1 MKKKLG
7 MLLAVLL
14 TFGMTVGV
22 FADAGKTQQVDY
34 KTDYYMIVESPD
46 GGVDM
51 YSEADAS
58 SPKLNDELIPNG
70 TAIHV
75 EGETT
80 DEAGKVWV
88 YAQLHGM
95 FGFLEENYL
104 KPATLAE
111 AVASE
116 LALYGS
122 KDANYSITVNAK
134 EDGSVCLYKGP
145 GKKYGTVSGGCNI
158 ANGEKL
164 YIDTEV
170 DTGKDGIWGHTEAG
184 DVSGW
189 VNIAEATNT
198 EESTVELVPETE
210 KEAEDGSQSV
220 QAGENTSEVGK
231 AGTEGKDSSDV
242 EAEPTGTPTPKPEK
256 TSTPAPK
263 PTESPKPQPTT
274 SPKPTETP
282 NPTPTEAVKPGEKPT
297 PEPAPVEVKA
307 NKITLNKENV
317 TFTALNQTFSL
328 SATVTPENAE
338 EKAVGWNSNN
348 MSVVTVDK
356 DGKITAVGKGS
367 AEVFCFLK
375 SNGEVFAK
383 CSVTVQIPDT
393 QPEPTKP
400 EQKPTEPE
408 VVKVSGITLNP
419 DISLKIEEGNSS
431 KVTATVVPSNATNS
445 SVKWVSS
452 SPDVAT
458 VDDNG
463 NVTALKAGSTTVT
476 CTAVDGSGVS
486 VSCHVT
492 VTAKSTTTDPSEQDK
507 TDPTYTFTVRG
518 GALDFKSVF
527 NGGDSANILIT
538 TDAPIDKLMI
548 TMSNN
553 SIQYNDLFYDSEYNY
568 YAFSLYARKKSD
580 LCRVSINRDGKQV
593 WFKDVKVL
601 SDDQNWAIYES
612 WLNGVLENIKGSTS
626 DFDKLNPIQ
635 KVTLLGQYILD
646 NYDYNADPNKS
657 FHNDGCG
664 NCNASSFVL
673 KDYAQRLGLRSKV
686 VTPKAYVVNNPSHVV
701 AKVWYDGDAY
711 LIEAGYQGKA
721 GNRGKVTCVK
731 ESK

>member
-14 TFGMTVGV
+14 TFCMTVGV

-210 KEAEDGSQSV
+210 KEAEDSSQSV
-220 QAGENTSEVGK
+220 QDGENTSEVGK

-263 PTESPKPQPTT
+263 PTGTSTPAPEPTKKAT
-274 SPKPTETP
+274 AASEPTETSTP
-282 NPTPTEAVKPGEKPT
+282 APEPTEASTPAPEPTETSTPT
-297 PEPAPVEVKA
+297 PEPTETSTPTPEPSETMAPTE
-307 NKITLNKENV
+307 E
-317 TFTALNQTFSL
+317 
-328 SATVTPENAE
+328 ATVTVAPSE
-338 EKAVGWNSNN
+338 
-348 MSVVTVDK
+348 
-356 DGKITAVGKGS
+356 S
-367 AEVFCFLK
+367 AEQ
-375 SNGEVFAK
+375 E
-383 CSVTVQIPDT
+383 
-393 QPEPTKP
+393 
-400 EQKPTEPE
+400 
-408 VVKVSGITLNP
+408 
-419 DISLKIEEGNSS
+419 
-431 KVTATVVPSNATNS
+431 
-445 SVKWVSS
+445 
-452 SPDVAT
+452 
-458 VDDNG
+458 
-463 NVTALKAGSTTVT
+463 
-476 CTAVDGSGVS
+476 
-486 VSCHVT
+486 
-492 VTAKSTTTDPSEQDK
+492 
-507 TDPTYTFTVRG
+507 
-518 GALDFKSVF
+518 
-527 NGGDSANILIT
+527 
-538 TDAPIDKLMI
+538 
-548 TMSNN
+548 
-553 SIQYNDLFYDSEYNY
+553 
-568 YAFSLYARKKSD
+568 
-580 LCRVSINRDGKQV
+580 
-593 WFKDVKVL
+593 
-601 SDDQNWAIYES
+601 
-612 WLNGVLENIKGSTS
+612 
-626 DFDKLNPIQ
+626 
-635 KVTLLGQYILD
+635 
-646 NYDYNADPNKS
+646 
-657 FHNDGCG
+657 
-664 NCNASSFVL
+664 ASSENVESTDKGMNSVIWILVVVIIIGIAVVIWLL
-673 KDYAQRLGLRSKV
+673 KK
-686 VTPKAYVVNNPSHVV
+686 K
-701 AKVWYDGDAY
+701 
-711 LIEAGYQGKA
+711 GK
-721 GNRGKVTCVK
+721 NS
-731 ESK
+731 ES

>member
-14 TFGMTVGV
+14 TFCMTVGV

-116 LALYGS
+116 LVLYGS

-210 KEAEDGSQSV
+210 KEAEDSSKSV
-220 QAGENTSEVGK
+220 QDGENTSEVGK

-263 PTESPKPQPTT
+263 PTETNTPAPEPTKKAT
-274 SPKPTETP
+274 AASEPTETSTP
-282 NPTPTEAVKPGEKPT
+282 APEPTEASTPT
-297 PEPAPVEVKA
+297 PEPTETSTPTPEPTETSTPTPEPSVTIAPTE
-307 NKITLNKENV
+307 E
-317 TFTALNQTFSL
+317 
-328 SATVTPENAE
+328 ATVTVAPSE
-338 EKAVGWNSNN
+338 
-348 MSVVTVDK
+348 
-356 DGKITAVGKGS
+356 S
-367 AEVFCFLK
+367 AEQ
-375 SNGEVFAK
+375 E
-383 CSVTVQIPDT
+383 
-393 QPEPTKP
+393 
-400 EQKPTEPE
+400 
-408 VVKVSGITLNP
+408 
-419 DISLKIEEGNSS
+419 
-431 KVTATVVPSNATNS
+431 
-445 SVKWVSS
+445 
-452 SPDVAT
+452 
-458 VDDNG
+458 
-463 NVTALKAGSTTVT
+463 
-476 CTAVDGSGVS
+476 
-486 VSCHVT
+486 
-492 VTAKSTTTDPSEQDK
+492 
-507 TDPTYTFTVRG
+507 
-518 GALDFKSVF
+518 
-527 NGGDSANILIT
+527 
-538 TDAPIDKLMI
+538 
-548 TMSNN
+548 
-553 SIQYNDLFYDSEYNY
+553 
-568 YAFSLYARKKSD
+568 
-580 LCRVSINRDGKQV
+580 
-593 WFKDVKVL
+593 
-601 SDDQNWAIYES
+601 
-612 WLNGVLENIKGSTS
+612 
-626 DFDKLNPIQ
+626 
-635 KVTLLGQYILD
+635 
-646 NYDYNADPNKS
+646 
-657 FHNDGCG
+657 
-664 NCNASSFVL
+664 ASSENVESTDKGMNSVIWILVVVIIIGIAVVIWLL
-673 KDYAQRLGLRSKV
+673 KK
-686 VTPKAYVVNNPSHVV
+686 K
-701 AKVWYDGDAY
+701 
-711 LIEAGYQGKA
+711 GK
-721 GNRGKVTCVK
+721 NS
-731 ESK
+731 ES

>member
-14 TFGMTVGV
+14 TFCVTVGV

-210 KEAEDGSQSV
+210 KEAEDSSKSV
-220 QAGENTSEVGK
+220 QDGENTSEVGK

-263 PTESPKPQPTT
+263 PTETSTPAPEPTKKAT
-274 SPKPTETP
+274 AASEPTETSTP
-282 NPTPTEAVKPGEKPT
+282 APEPTEASTPT
-297 PEPAPVEVKA
+297 PEPTETSTPTPEPTETSTPTPEPSVTIAPTE
-307 NKITLNKENV
+307 E
-317 TFTALNQTFSL
+317 
-328 SATVTPENAE
+328 ATVTVAPSE
-338 EKAVGWNSNN
+338 
-348 MSVVTVDK
+348 
-356 DGKITAVGKGS
+356 S
-367 AEVFCFLK
+367 AEQ
-375 SNGEVFAK
+375 EA
-383 CSVTVQIPDT
+383 
-393 QPEPTKP
+393 
-400 EQKPTEPE
+400 
-408 VVKVSGITLNP
+408 
-419 DISLKIEEGNSS
+419 SS
-431 KVTATVVPSNATNS
+431 KNVESTDKGMNSVIWILVVVIIIGIAVVIWLLKKKGKNS
-445 SVKWVSS
+445 
-452 SPDVAT
+452 
-458 VDDNG
+458 
-463 NVTALKAGSTTVT
+463 
-476 CTAVDGSGVS
+476 
-486 VSCHVT
+486 
-492 VTAKSTTTDPSEQDK
+492 
-507 TDPTYTFTVRG
+507 
-518 GALDFKSVF
+518 
-527 NGGDSANILIT
+527 
-538 TDAPIDKLMI
+538 
-548 TMSNN
+548 
-553 SIQYNDLFYDSEYNY
+553 
-568 YAFSLYARKKSD
+568 
-580 LCRVSINRDGKQV
+580 
-593 WFKDVKVL
+593 
-601 SDDQNWAIYES
+601 ES
-612 WLNGVLENIKGSTS
+612 
-626 DFDKLNPIQ
+626 
-635 KVTLLGQYILD
+635 
-646 NYDYNADPNKS
+646 
-657 FHNDGCG
+657 
-664 NCNASSFVL
+664 
-673 KDYAQRLGLRSKV
+673 
-686 VTPKAYVVNNPSHVV
+686 
-701 AKVWYDGDAY
+701 
-711 LIEAGYQGKA
+711 
-721 GNRGKVTCVK
+721 
-731 ESK
+731 

>member
-14 TFGMTVGV
+14 TFCMTVGV

-116 LALYGS
+116 LVLYGS

-231 AGTEGKDSSDV
+231 AGTEGKDIGDA

-263 PTESPKPQPTT
+263 PTET
-274 SPKPTETP
+274 STP
-282 NPTPTEAVKPGEKPT
+282 APEPTEASTPAPEPTEASTPT
-297 PEPAPVEVKA
+297 PEPTETSTPTPEPTETSTPTPEPSVTIAPTE
-307 NKITLNKENV
+307 E
-317 TFTALNQTFSL
+317 
-328 SATVTPENAE
+328 ATVTVAPSE
-338 EKAVGWNSNN
+338 
-348 MSVVTVDK
+348 
-356 DGKITAVGKGS
+356 S
-367 AEVFCFLK
+367 AEQ
-375 SNGEVFAK
+375 EA
-383 CSVTVQIPDT
+383 
-393 QPEPTKP
+393 
-400 EQKPTEPE
+400 
-408 VVKVSGITLNP
+408 
-419 DISLKIEEGNSS
+419 SS
-431 KVTATVVPSNATNS
+431 KNVESTDKGMNSVIWILVVVIIIGIAVVIWLLKKKGKNS
-445 SVKWVSS
+445 
-452 SPDVAT
+452 
-458 VDDNG
+458 
-463 NVTALKAGSTTVT
+463 
-476 CTAVDGSGVS
+476 
-486 VSCHVT
+486 
-492 VTAKSTTTDPSEQDK
+492 
-507 TDPTYTFTVRG
+507 
-518 GALDFKSVF
+518 
-527 NGGDSANILIT
+527 
-538 TDAPIDKLMI
+538 
-548 TMSNN
+548 
-553 SIQYNDLFYDSEYNY
+553 
-568 YAFSLYARKKSD
+568 
-580 LCRVSINRDGKQV
+580 
-593 WFKDVKVL
+593 
-601 SDDQNWAIYES
+601 ES
-612 WLNGVLENIKGSTS
+612 
-626 DFDKLNPIQ
+626 
-635 KVTLLGQYILD
+635 
-646 NYDYNADPNKS
+646 
-657 FHNDGCG
+657 
-664 NCNASSFVL
+664 
-673 KDYAQRLGLRSKV
+673 
-686 VTPKAYVVNNPSHVV
+686 
-701 AKVWYDGDAY
+701 
-711 LIEAGYQGKA
+711 
-721 GNRGKVTCVK
+721 
-731 ESK
+731 

>member
-14 TFGMTVGV
+14 TFCMTVGV

-80 DEAGKVWV
+80 DEAGMVWV

-111 AVASE
+111 TVASE

-210 KEAEDGSQSV
+210 KEAEDSSKSV
-220 QAGENTSEVGK
+220 QDGENTSEVGK
-231 AGTEGKDSSDV
+231 AGTEGKDIGDA

-263 PTESPKPQPTT
+263 PTETSTPAPEPTKKAT
-274 SPKPTETP
+274 AASEPTETSTP
-282 NPTPTEAVKPGEKPT
+282 APEPTEASTPAPEPTEASTPT
-297 PEPAPVEVKA
+297 PEPTETSTPTPEPTETSTPTPEPSVTIAPTE
-307 NKITLNKENV
+307 E
-317 TFTALNQTFSL
+317 
-328 SATVTPENAE
+328 ATVTVAPSE
-338 EKAVGWNSNN
+338 
-348 MSVVTVDK
+348 
-356 DGKITAVGKGS
+356 S
-367 AEVFCFLK
+367 AEQ
-375 SNGEVFAK
+375 EA
-383 CSVTVQIPDT
+383 
-393 QPEPTKP
+393 
-400 EQKPTEPE
+400 
-408 VVKVSGITLNP
+408 
-419 DISLKIEEGNSS
+419 SS
-431 KVTATVVPSNATNS
+431 KNVESTDKGMNSVIWILVVVIIIGIAVVIWLLKKKGKNS
-445 SVKWVSS
+445 
-452 SPDVAT
+452 
-458 VDDNG
+458 
-463 NVTALKAGSTTVT
+463 
-476 CTAVDGSGVS
+476 
-486 VSCHVT
+486 
-492 VTAKSTTTDPSEQDK
+492 
-507 TDPTYTFTVRG
+507 
-518 GALDFKSVF
+518 
-527 NGGDSANILIT
+527 
-538 TDAPIDKLMI
+538 
-548 TMSNN
+548 
-553 SIQYNDLFYDSEYNY
+553 
-568 YAFSLYARKKSD
+568 
-580 LCRVSINRDGKQV
+580 
-593 WFKDVKVL
+593 
-601 SDDQNWAIYES
+601 ES
-612 WLNGVLENIKGSTS
+612 
-626 DFDKLNPIQ
+626 
-635 KVTLLGQYILD
+635 
-646 NYDYNADPNKS
+646 
-657 FHNDGCG
+657 
-664 NCNASSFVL
+664 
-673 KDYAQRLGLRSKV
+673 
-686 VTPKAYVVNNPSHVV
+686 
-701 AKVWYDGDAY
+701 
-711 LIEAGYQGKA
+711 
-721 GNRGKVTCVK
+721 
-731 ESK
+731 

>member
-14 TFGMTVGV
+14 TFCMTVGV
-22 FADAGKTQQVDY
+22 FADAGKTQRVDY

-116 LALYGS
+116 LVLYGS

-231 AGTEGKDSSDV
+231 AGTEGKDIGDA
-242 EAEPTGTPTPKPEK
+242 EAEPTGTPTSKPEK

-263 PTESPKPQPTT
+263 PTETSTPAPEPTKKAT
-274 SPKPTETP
+274 AASEPTETSTP
-282 NPTPTEAVKPGEKPT
+282 APEPTEASTPAPEPTEASTPT
-297 PEPAPVEVKA
+297 PEPTETSTPTPEPTETSTPTPEPSVTIAPTE
-307 NKITLNKENV
+307 E
-317 TFTALNQTFSL
+317 
-328 SATVTPENAE
+328 ATVTVAPSE
-338 EKAVGWNSNN
+338 
-348 MSVVTVDK
+348 
-356 DGKITAVGKGS
+356 S
-367 AEVFCFLK
+367 AEQ
-375 SNGEVFAK
+375 EA
-383 CSVTVQIPDT
+383 
-393 QPEPTKP
+393 
-400 EQKPTEPE
+400 
-408 VVKVSGITLNP
+408 
-419 DISLKIEEGNSS
+419 SS
-431 KVTATVVPSNATNS
+431 KNVESTDKGMNSVIWILVVVIIIGIAVVIWLLKKKGKNS
-445 SVKWVSS
+445 
-452 SPDVAT
+452 
-458 VDDNG
+458 
-463 NVTALKAGSTTVT
+463 
-476 CTAVDGSGVS
+476 
-486 VSCHVT
+486 
-492 VTAKSTTTDPSEQDK
+492 
-507 TDPTYTFTVRG
+507 
-518 GALDFKSVF
+518 
-527 NGGDSANILIT
+527 
-538 TDAPIDKLMI
+538 
-548 TMSNN
+548 
-553 SIQYNDLFYDSEYNY
+553 
-568 YAFSLYARKKSD
+568 
-580 LCRVSINRDGKQV
+580 
-593 WFKDVKVL
+593 
-601 SDDQNWAIYES
+601 ES
-612 WLNGVLENIKGSTS
+612 
-626 DFDKLNPIQ
+626 
-635 KVTLLGQYILD
+635 
-646 NYDYNADPNKS
+646 
-657 FHNDGCG
+657 
-664 NCNASSFVL
+664 
-673 KDYAQRLGLRSKV
+673 
-686 VTPKAYVVNNPSHVV
+686 
-701 AKVWYDGDAY
+701 
-711 LIEAGYQGKA
+711 
-721 GNRGKVTCVK
+721 
-731 ESK
+731 

>member
-14 TFGMTVGV
+14 TFCMTVGV

-116 LALYGS
+116 LVLYGS

-210 KEAEDGSQSV
+210 KEAEDSSKSV
-220 QAGENTSEVGK
+220 QDGENTSEVGK
-231 AGTEGKDSSDV
+231 AGTEDKDIGDA

-263 PTESPKPQPTT
+263 PTETNTPAPEPTKKAT
-274 SPKPTETP
+274 AASEPTETSTP
-282 NPTPTEAVKPGEKPT
+282 APEPTEASTPAPEPTEASTPT
-297 PEPAPVEVKA
+297 PEPTETSTPTPEPTETSTPTPEPSVTIAPTE
-307 NKITLNKENV
+307 E
-317 TFTALNQTFSL
+317 
-328 SATVTPENAE
+328 ATVTVAPSE
-338 EKAVGWNSNN
+338 
-348 MSVVTVDK
+348 
-356 DGKITAVGKGS
+356 S
-367 AEVFCFLK
+367 AEQ
-375 SNGEVFAK
+375 E
-383 CSVTVQIPDT
+383 
-393 QPEPTKP
+393 
-400 EQKPTEPE
+400 
-408 VVKVSGITLNP
+408 
-419 DISLKIEEGNSS
+419 
-431 KVTATVVPSNATNS
+431 
-445 SVKWVSS
+445 
-452 SPDVAT
+452 
-458 VDDNG
+458 
-463 NVTALKAGSTTVT
+463 
-476 CTAVDGSGVS
+476 
-486 VSCHVT
+486 
-492 VTAKSTTTDPSEQDK
+492 
-507 TDPTYTFTVRG
+507 
-518 GALDFKSVF
+518 
-527 NGGDSANILIT
+527 
-538 TDAPIDKLMI
+538 
-548 TMSNN
+548 
-553 SIQYNDLFYDSEYNY
+553 
-568 YAFSLYARKKSD
+568 
-580 LCRVSINRDGKQV
+580 
-593 WFKDVKVL
+593 
-601 SDDQNWAIYES
+601 
-612 WLNGVLENIKGSTS
+612 
-626 DFDKLNPIQ
+626 
-635 KVTLLGQYILD
+635 
-646 NYDYNADPNKS
+646 
-657 FHNDGCG
+657 
-664 NCNASSFVL
+664 ASSENVESTDKGMNSVIWILVVVIIIGIAVVIWLL
-673 KDYAQRLGLRSKV
+673 KK
-686 VTPKAYVVNNPSHVV
+686 K
-701 AKVWYDGDAY
+701 
-711 LIEAGYQGKA
+711 GK
-721 GNRGKVTCVK
+721 NS
-731 ESK
+731 ES

>member
-14 TFGMTVGV
+14 TFCMTVGV

-80 DEAGKVWV
+80 DEAGMVWV

-134 EDGSVCLYKGP
+134 DNGSVCLYKGP

-231 AGTEGKDSSDV
+231 AGTEGKDIGDA

-263 PTESPKPQPTT
+263 PTET
-274 SPKPTETP
+274 STP
-282 NPTPTEAVKPGEKPT
+282 APEPTEASTPAPEPTEASTPT
-297 PEPAPVEVKA
+297 PEPTETSTPTPEPTETSTPTPEPSVTIAPTE
-307 NKITLNKENV
+307 E
-317 TFTALNQTFSL
+317 
-328 SATVTPENAE
+328 ATVTVAPSE
-338 EKAVGWNSNN
+338 
-348 MSVVTVDK
+348 
-356 DGKITAVGKGS
+356 S
-367 AEVFCFLK
+367 AEQ
-375 SNGEVFAK
+375 EA
-383 CSVTVQIPDT
+383 
-393 QPEPTKP
+393 
-400 EQKPTEPE
+400 
-408 VVKVSGITLNP
+408 
-419 DISLKIEEGNSS
+419 SS
-431 KVTATVVPSNATNS
+431 KNVESTDKGMNSVIWILVVVIIIGIAVVIWLLKKKGKNS
-445 SVKWVSS
+445 
-452 SPDVAT
+452 
-458 VDDNG
+458 
-463 NVTALKAGSTTVT
+463 
-476 CTAVDGSGVS
+476 
-486 VSCHVT
+486 
-492 VTAKSTTTDPSEQDK
+492 
-507 TDPTYTFTVRG
+507 
-518 GALDFKSVF
+518 
-527 NGGDSANILIT
+527 
-538 TDAPIDKLMI
+538 
-548 TMSNN
+548 
-553 SIQYNDLFYDSEYNY
+553 
-568 YAFSLYARKKSD
+568 
-580 LCRVSINRDGKQV
+580 
-593 WFKDVKVL
+593 
-601 SDDQNWAIYES
+601 ES
-612 WLNGVLENIKGSTS
+612 
-626 DFDKLNPIQ
+626 
-635 KVTLLGQYILD
+635 
-646 NYDYNADPNKS
+646 
-657 FHNDGCG
+657 
-664 NCNASSFVL
+664 
-673 KDYAQRLGLRSKV
+673 
-686 VTPKAYVVNNPSHVV
+686 
-701 AKVWYDGDAY
+701 
-711 LIEAGYQGKA
+711 
-721 GNRGKVTCVK
+721 
-731 ESK
+731 

>member
-14 TFGMTVGV
+14 TFCMTVGV

-80 DEAGKVWV
+80 DEAGMVWV
-88 YAQLHGM
+88 YALLHGM

-210 KEAEDGSQSV
+210 KEAEDSSKSV
-220 QAGENTSEVGK
+220 QDGENTSEVGK

-263 PTESPKPQPTT
+263 PTETSTPAPEPTKKAT
-274 SPKPTETP
+274 AASEPTETSTP
-282 NPTPTEAVKPGEKPT
+282 APEPTEASTPT
-297 PEPAPVEVKA
+297 PEPTETSTPTPEPTETSTPTPEPSVTIAPTE
-307 NKITLNKENV
+307 E
-317 TFTALNQTFSL
+317 
-328 SATVTPENAE
+328 ATVTVAPSE
-338 EKAVGWNSNN
+338 
-348 MSVVTVDK
+348 
-356 DGKITAVGKGS
+356 S
-367 AEVFCFLK
+367 AEQ
-375 SNGEVFAK
+375 EA
-383 CSVTVQIPDT
+383 
-393 QPEPTKP
+393 
-400 EQKPTEPE
+400 
-408 VVKVSGITLNP
+408 
-419 DISLKIEEGNSS
+419 SS
-431 KVTATVVPSNATNS
+431 KNVESTDKGMNSVIWILVVVIIIGIAVVIWLLKKKGKNS
-445 SVKWVSS
+445 
-452 SPDVAT
+452 
-458 VDDNG
+458 
-463 NVTALKAGSTTVT
+463 
-476 CTAVDGSGVS
+476 
-486 VSCHVT
+486 
-492 VTAKSTTTDPSEQDK
+492 
-507 TDPTYTFTVRG
+507 
-518 GALDFKSVF
+518 
-527 NGGDSANILIT
+527 
-538 TDAPIDKLMI
+538 
-548 TMSNN
+548 
-553 SIQYNDLFYDSEYNY
+553 
-568 YAFSLYARKKSD
+568 
-580 LCRVSINRDGKQV
+580 
-593 WFKDVKVL
+593 
-601 SDDQNWAIYES
+601 ES
-612 WLNGVLENIKGSTS
+612 
-626 DFDKLNPIQ
+626 
-635 KVTLLGQYILD
+635 
-646 NYDYNADPNKS
+646 
-657 FHNDGCG
+657 
-664 NCNASSFVL
+664 
-673 KDYAQRLGLRSKV
+673 
-686 VTPKAYVVNNPSHVV
+686 
-701 AKVWYDGDAY
+701 
-711 LIEAGYQGKA
+711 
-721 GNRGKVTCVK
+721 
-731 ESK
+731 

>member
-14 TFGMTVGV
+14 TFCMTVGV

-210 KEAEDGSQSV
+210 KEAEDSSKSV
-220 QAGENTSEVGK
+220 QDGENTSEVGK

-256 TSTPAPK
+256 TSTP
-263 PTESPKPQPTT
+263 T
-274 SPKPTETP
+274 PKPTETSTP
-282 NPTPTEAVKPGEKPT
+282 APEPTETSTPT
-297 PEPAPVEVKA
+297 PEPSETSMP
-307 NKITLNKENV
+307 T
-317 TFTALNQTFSL
+317 
-328 SATVTPENAE
+328 
-338 EKAVGWNSNN
+338 
-348 MSVVTVDK
+348 
-356 DGKITAVGKGS
+356 
-367 AEVFCFLK
+367 
-375 SNGEVFAK
+375 
-383 CSVTVQIPDT
+383 
-393 QPEPTKP
+393 PEPTETSTPTP
-400 EQKPTEPE
+400 EPTETSTPTPE
-408 VVKVSGITLNP
+408 PTETSTP
-419 DISLKIEEGNSS
+419 TPEPSETMAPTEEAA
-431 KVTATVVPSNATNS
+431 VTAA
-445 SVKWVSS
+445 
-452 SPDVAT
+452 
-458 VDDNG
+458 
-463 NVTALKAGSTTVT
+463 
-476 CTAVDGSGVS
+476 
-486 VSCHVT
+486 
-492 VTAKSTTTDPSEQDK
+492 PSE
-507 TDPTYTFTVRG
+507 
-518 GALDFKSVF
+518 
-527 NGGDSANILIT
+527 SAE
-538 TDAPIDKLMI
+538 
-548 TMSNN
+548 
-553 SIQYNDLFYDSEYNY
+553 QE
-568 YAFSLYARKKSD
+568 
-580 LCRVSINRDGKQV
+580 
-593 WFKDVKVL
+593 
-601 SDDQNWAIYES
+601 
-612 WLNGVLENIKGSTS
+612 
-626 DFDKLNPIQ
+626 
-635 KVTLLGQYILD
+635 
-646 NYDYNADPNKS
+646 
-657 FHNDGCG
+657 
-664 NCNASSFVL
+664 ASSENVESTDKGMNSVIWILVVVIIIGIAVVIWLL
-673 KDYAQRLGLRSKV
+673 KK
-686 VTPKAYVVNNPSHVV
+686 K
-701 AKVWYDGDAY
+701 
-711 LIEAGYQGKA
+711 GK
-721 GNRGKVTCVK
+721 NS
-731 ESK
+731 ES

>member
-14 TFGMTVGV
+14 TFCMTVGV

-116 LALYGS
+116 LVLYGS

-184 DVSGW
+184 DVFGW

-231 AGTEGKDSSDV
+231 AGTEGKDIGDA

-263 PTESPKPQPTT
+263 PTETSTPAPEPTKKAT
-274 SPKPTETP
+274 AASEPTETSTP
-282 NPTPTEAVKPGEKPT
+282 APEPTEASTPAPEPTEASTPT
-297 PEPAPVEVKA
+297 PEPTETSTPTPEPTETSTPTPEPSVTIAPTE
-307 NKITLNKENV
+307 E
-317 TFTALNQTFSL
+317 
-328 SATVTPENAE
+328 ATVTVAPSE
-338 EKAVGWNSNN
+338 
-348 MSVVTVDK
+348 
-356 DGKITAVGKGS
+356 S
-367 AEVFCFLK
+367 AEQ
-375 SNGEVFAK
+375 E
-383 CSVTVQIPDT
+383 
-393 QPEPTKP
+393 
-400 EQKPTEPE
+400 
-408 VVKVSGITLNP
+408 
-419 DISLKIEEGNSS
+419 
-431 KVTATVVPSNATNS
+431 
-445 SVKWVSS
+445 
-452 SPDVAT
+452 
-458 VDDNG
+458 
-463 NVTALKAGSTTVT
+463 
-476 CTAVDGSGVS
+476 
-486 VSCHVT
+486 
-492 VTAKSTTTDPSEQDK
+492 
-507 TDPTYTFTVRG
+507 
-518 GALDFKSVF
+518 
-527 NGGDSANILIT
+527 
-538 TDAPIDKLMI
+538 
-548 TMSNN
+548 
-553 SIQYNDLFYDSEYNY
+553 
-568 YAFSLYARKKSD
+568 
-580 LCRVSINRDGKQV
+580 
-593 WFKDVKVL
+593 
-601 SDDQNWAIYES
+601 
-612 WLNGVLENIKGSTS
+612 
-626 DFDKLNPIQ
+626 
-635 KVTLLGQYILD
+635 
-646 NYDYNADPNKS
+646 
-657 FHNDGCG
+657 
-664 NCNASSFVL
+664 ASSENVESTDKGMNSVIWILVVVIIIGIAVVIWLL
-673 KDYAQRLGLRSKV
+673 KK
-686 VTPKAYVVNNPSHVV
+686 K
-701 AKVWYDGDAY
+701 
-711 LIEAGYQGKA
+711 GK
-721 GNRGKVTCVK
+721 NS
-731 ESK
+731 ES

>member
-80 DEAGKVWV
+80 DEAGMVWV

-134 EDGSVCLYKGP
+134 DNGSVCLYKGP

-220 QAGENTSEVGK
+220 QDGENTSEVGK
-231 AGTEGKDSSDV
+231 AGTEGKDISDV
-242 EAEPTGTPTPKPEK
+242 ETEPTGTPTPKPEK

-263 PTESPKPQPTT
+263 PTETSTPAPEPTKKAT
-274 SPKPTETP
+274 AASEPTETSTP
-282 NPTPTEAVKPGEKPT
+282 APEPTEASTPT
-297 PEPAPVEVKA
+297 PEPTE
-307 NKITLNKENV
+307 T
-317 TFTALNQTFSL
+317 S
-328 SATVTPENAE
+328 TP
-338 EKAVGWNSNN
+338 
-348 MSVVTVDK
+348 T
-356 DGKITAVGKGS
+356 
-367 AEVFCFLK
+367 
-375 SNGEVFAK
+375 
-383 CSVTVQIPDT
+383 
-393 QPEPTKP
+393 PEPTETSTPTP
-400 EQKPTEPE
+400 EPSETIAPTEE
-408 VVKVSGITLNP
+408 AA
-419 DISLKIEEGNSS
+419 
-431 KVTATVVPSNATNS
+431 VTAAPSESAEQEASSENVESTDKGMS
-445 SVKWVSS
+445 SVIWILV
-452 SPDVAT
+452 VVIIIGIA
-458 VDDNG
+458 V
-463 NVTALKAGSTTVT
+463 VIWLLKKKG
-476 CTAVDGSGVS
+476 
-486 VSCHVT
+486 
-492 VTAKSTTTDPSEQDK
+492 KNSE
-507 TDPTYTFTVRG
+507 
-518 GALDFKSVF
+518 S
-527 NGGDSANILIT
+527 
-538 TDAPIDKLMI
+538 
-548 TMSNN
+548 
-553 SIQYNDLFYDSEYNY
+553 
-568 YAFSLYARKKSD
+568 
-580 LCRVSINRDGKQV
+580 
-593 WFKDVKVL
+593 
-601 SDDQNWAIYES
+601 
-612 WLNGVLENIKGSTS
+612 
-626 DFDKLNPIQ
+626 
-635 KVTLLGQYILD
+635 
-646 NYDYNADPNKS
+646 
-657 FHNDGCG
+657 
-664 NCNASSFVL
+664 
-673 KDYAQRLGLRSKV
+673 
-686 VTPKAYVVNNPSHVV
+686 
-701 AKVWYDGDAY
+701 
-711 LIEAGYQGKA
+711 
-721 GNRGKVTCVK
+721 
-731 ESK
+731 

>member
-80 DEAGKVWV
+80 DEAGMVWV

-134 EDGSVCLYKGP
+134 DNGSVCLYKGP

-220 QAGENTSEVGK
+220 QDGENTSEVGK
-231 AGTEGKDSSDV
+231 AGTEGKDISDV
-242 EAEPTGTPTPKPEK
+242 ETEPTGTPAPKPEK

-263 PTESPKPQPTT
+263 PAETSTAAPEPTEKATAAAE
-274 SPKPTETP
+274 PTETSI
-282 NPTPTEAVKPGEKPT
+282 PT
-297 PEPAPVEVKA
+297 PEPTEAG
-307 NKITLNKENV
+307 
-317 TFTALNQTFSL
+317 
-328 SATVTPENAE
+328 TP
-338 EKAVGWNSNN
+338 
-348 MSVVTVDK
+348 T
-356 DGKITAVGKGS
+356 
-367 AEVFCFLK
+367 
-375 SNGEVFAK
+375 
-383 CSVTVQIPDT
+383 
-393 QPEPTKP
+393 PEPTETSTPTP
-400 EQKPTEPE
+400 EPTETSTRTPE
-408 VVKVSGITLNP
+408 PSETIAPT
-419 DISLKIEEGNSS
+419 EEAA
-431 KVTATVVPSNATNS
+431 VTAAPSESAEQEASSENVESTDKGMS
-445 SVKWVSS
+445 SVIWILV
-452 SPDVAT
+452 VVIIIGIA
-458 VDDNG
+458 V
-463 NVTALKAGSTTVT
+463 VIWLLKKKG
-476 CTAVDGSGVS
+476 
-486 VSCHVT
+486 
-492 VTAKSTTTDPSEQDK
+492 KNSE
-507 TDPTYTFTVRG
+507 
-518 GALDFKSVF
+518 S
-527 NGGDSANILIT
+527 
-538 TDAPIDKLMI
+538 
-548 TMSNN
+548 
-553 SIQYNDLFYDSEYNY
+553 
-568 YAFSLYARKKSD
+568 
-580 LCRVSINRDGKQV
+580 
-593 WFKDVKVL
+593 
-601 SDDQNWAIYES
+601 
-612 WLNGVLENIKGSTS
+612 
-626 DFDKLNPIQ
+626 
-635 KVTLLGQYILD
+635 
-646 NYDYNADPNKS
+646 
-657 FHNDGCG
+657 
-664 NCNASSFVL
+664 
-673 KDYAQRLGLRSKV
+673 
-686 VTPKAYVVNNPSHVV
+686 
-701 AKVWYDGDAY
+701 
-711 LIEAGYQGKA
+711 
-721 GNRGKVTCVK
+721 
-731 ESK
+731 

>member
-14 TFGMTVGV
+14 TFCMTVGV

-80 DEAGKVWV
+80 DEAGMVWV

-231 AGTEGKDSSDV
+231 AGTEGKDIGDA

-263 PTESPKPQPTT
+263 PTETSTPAPEPTKKAT
-274 SPKPTETP
+274 AASEPTETSTP
-282 NPTPTEAVKPGEKPT
+282 APEPTEASTPAPEPTEASTPT
-297 PEPAPVEVKA
+297 PEPTETSTPTPEPTETSTPTPEPSVTIAPTE
-307 NKITLNKENV
+307 E
-317 TFTALNQTFSL
+317 
-328 SATVTPENAE
+328 ATVTVAPSE
-338 EKAVGWNSNN
+338 
-348 MSVVTVDK
+348 
-356 DGKITAVGKGS
+356 S
-367 AEVFCFLK
+367 AEQ
-375 SNGEVFAK
+375 EA
-383 CSVTVQIPDT
+383 
-393 QPEPTKP
+393 
-400 EQKPTEPE
+400 
-408 VVKVSGITLNP
+408 
-419 DISLKIEEGNSS
+419 SS
-431 KVTATVVPSNATNS
+431 KNVESTDKGMNSVIWILVVVIIIGIAVVIWLLKKKGKNS
-445 SVKWVSS
+445 
-452 SPDVAT
+452 
-458 VDDNG
+458 
-463 NVTALKAGSTTVT
+463 
-476 CTAVDGSGVS
+476 
-486 VSCHVT
+486 
-492 VTAKSTTTDPSEQDK
+492 
-507 TDPTYTFTVRG
+507 
-518 GALDFKSVF
+518 
-527 NGGDSANILIT
+527 
-538 TDAPIDKLMI
+538 
-548 TMSNN
+548 
-553 SIQYNDLFYDSEYNY
+553 
-568 YAFSLYARKKSD
+568 
-580 LCRVSINRDGKQV
+580 
-593 WFKDVKVL
+593 
-601 SDDQNWAIYES
+601 ES
-612 WLNGVLENIKGSTS
+612 
-626 DFDKLNPIQ
+626 
-635 KVTLLGQYILD
+635 
-646 NYDYNADPNKS
+646 
-657 FHNDGCG
+657 
-664 NCNASSFVL
+664 
-673 KDYAQRLGLRSKV
+673 
-686 VTPKAYVVNNPSHVV
+686 
-701 AKVWYDGDAY
+701 
-711 LIEAGYQGKA
+711 
-721 GNRGKVTCVK
+721 
-731 ESK
+731 

>member
-80 DEAGKVWV
+80 DEAGMVWV

-134 EDGSVCLYKGP
+134 DNGSVCLYKGP

-220 QAGENTSEVGK
+220 QDGENTSEVGK
-231 AGTEGKDSSDV
+231 AGTEGKDISDV
-242 EAEPTGTPTPKPEK
+242 ETEPTGTPAPKPEK

-263 PTESPKPQPTT
+263 PAETSTPAPEPTEKATAASE
-274 SPKPTETP
+274 PTETSI
-282 NPTPTEAVKPGEKPT
+282 PT
-297 PEPAPVEVKA
+297 PEPTE
-307 NKITLNKENV
+307 T
-317 TFTALNQTFSL
+317 S
-328 SATVTPENAE
+328 TP
-338 EKAVGWNSNN
+338 
-348 MSVVTVDK
+348 T
-356 DGKITAVGKGS
+356 
-367 AEVFCFLK
+367 
-375 SNGEVFAK
+375 
-383 CSVTVQIPDT
+383 
-393 QPEPTKP
+393 PEPTETSTPTP
-400 EQKPTEPE
+400 EPTETSTPTPE
-408 VVKVSGITLNP
+408 PSETIAPT
-419 DISLKIEEGNSS
+419 EEVA
-431 KVTATVVPSNATNS
+431 VTAAPSESAEQEASSENVESTDKGMS
-445 SVKWVSS
+445 SVIWILV
-452 SPDVAT
+452 VVIIIGIA
-458 VDDNG
+458 V
-463 NVTALKAGSTTVT
+463 VIWLLKKKG
-476 CTAVDGSGVS
+476 
-486 VSCHVT
+486 
-492 VTAKSTTTDPSEQDK
+492 KNSE
-507 TDPTYTFTVRG
+507 
-518 GALDFKSVF
+518 S
-527 NGGDSANILIT
+527 
-538 TDAPIDKLMI
+538 
-548 TMSNN
+548 
-553 SIQYNDLFYDSEYNY
+553 
-568 YAFSLYARKKSD
+568 
-580 LCRVSINRDGKQV
+580 
-593 WFKDVKVL
+593 
-601 SDDQNWAIYES
+601 
-612 WLNGVLENIKGSTS
+612 
-626 DFDKLNPIQ
+626 
-635 KVTLLGQYILD
+635 
-646 NYDYNADPNKS
+646 
-657 FHNDGCG
+657 
-664 NCNASSFVL
+664 
-673 KDYAQRLGLRSKV
+673 
-686 VTPKAYVVNNPSHVV
+686 
-701 AKVWYDGDAY
+701 
-711 LIEAGYQGKA
+711 
-721 GNRGKVTCVK
+721 
-731 ESK
+731 

>member
-14 TFGMTVGV
+14 TFCMTVGV

-116 LALYGS
+116 LVLYGS

-184 DVSGW
+184 DVFGW

-231 AGTEGKDSSDV
+231 AGTEGKDIGDA

-263 PTESPKPQPTT
+263 PTETSTPAPEPTKKAT
-274 SPKPTETP
+274 AASEPTETSTP
-282 NPTPTEAVKPGEKPT
+282 APEPTEASTPAPEPTEASTPT
-297 PEPAPVEVKA
+297 PEPTEASTPTPEPTETSTPTPEPTETSTPTPEPSVTIAPTE
-307 NKITLNKENV
+307 E
-317 TFTALNQTFSL
+317 
-328 SATVTPENAE
+328 ATVTVAPSE
-338 EKAVGWNSNN
+338 
-348 MSVVTVDK
+348 
-356 DGKITAVGKGS
+356 S
-367 AEVFCFLK
+367 AEQ
-375 SNGEVFAK
+375 E
-383 CSVTVQIPDT
+383 
-393 QPEPTKP
+393 
-400 EQKPTEPE
+400 
-408 VVKVSGITLNP
+408 
-419 DISLKIEEGNSS
+419 
-431 KVTATVVPSNATNS
+431 
-445 SVKWVSS
+445 
-452 SPDVAT
+452 
-458 VDDNG
+458 
-463 NVTALKAGSTTVT
+463 
-476 CTAVDGSGVS
+476 
-486 VSCHVT
+486 
-492 VTAKSTTTDPSEQDK
+492 
-507 TDPTYTFTVRG
+507 
-518 GALDFKSVF
+518 
-527 NGGDSANILIT
+527 
-538 TDAPIDKLMI
+538 
-548 TMSNN
+548 
-553 SIQYNDLFYDSEYNY
+553 
-568 YAFSLYARKKSD
+568 
-580 LCRVSINRDGKQV
+580 
-593 WFKDVKVL
+593 
-601 SDDQNWAIYES
+601 
-612 WLNGVLENIKGSTS
+612 
-626 DFDKLNPIQ
+626 
-635 KVTLLGQYILD
+635 
-646 NYDYNADPNKS
+646 
-657 FHNDGCG
+657 
-664 NCNASSFVL
+664 ASSENVESTDKGMNSVIWILVVVIIIGIAVVIWLL
-673 KDYAQRLGLRSKV
+673 KK
-686 VTPKAYVVNNPSHVV
+686 K
-701 AKVWYDGDAY
+701 
-711 LIEAGYQGKA
+711 GK
-721 GNRGKVTCVK
+721 NS
-731 ESK
+731 ES

>member
-14 TFGMTVGV
+14 TFCMTVGV

-116 LALYGS
+116 LVLYGS

-231 AGTEGKDSSDV
+231 AGTEGKDIGDA
-242 EAEPTGTPTPKPEK
+242 EAELTGTPTPKPEK
-256 TSTPAPK
+256 TSTP
-263 PTESPKPQPTT
+263 T
-274 SPKPTETP
+274 PKPTETSTP
-282 NPTPTEAVKPGEKPT
+282 VPEPTKKATAASEPTETSTPAPEPTETSTPT
-297 PEPAPVEVKA
+297 PEPTEASTPAPEPTEA
-307 NKITLNKENV
+307 STPTPEPTETSTPTPEPTETSTPTPEPSETIAPTEE
-317 TFTALNQTFSL
+317 
-328 SATVTPENAE
+328 ATVTVAPSE
-338 EKAVGWNSNN
+338 
-348 MSVVTVDK
+348 
-356 DGKITAVGKGS
+356 S
-367 AEVFCFLK
+367 AEQ
-375 SNGEVFAK
+375 EA
-383 CSVTVQIPDT
+383 
-393 QPEPTKP
+393 
-400 EQKPTEPE
+400 
-408 VVKVSGITLNP
+408 
-419 DISLKIEEGNSS
+419 SS
-431 KVTATVVPSNATNS
+431 KNVESTDKGMNSVIWILVVVIIIGIAVVIWLLKKKGKNS
-445 SVKWVSS
+445 
-452 SPDVAT
+452 
-458 VDDNG
+458 
-463 NVTALKAGSTTVT
+463 
-476 CTAVDGSGVS
+476 
-486 VSCHVT
+486 
-492 VTAKSTTTDPSEQDK
+492 
-507 TDPTYTFTVRG
+507 
-518 GALDFKSVF
+518 
-527 NGGDSANILIT
+527 
-538 TDAPIDKLMI
+538 
-548 TMSNN
+548 
-553 SIQYNDLFYDSEYNY
+553 
-568 YAFSLYARKKSD
+568 
-580 LCRVSINRDGKQV
+580 
-593 WFKDVKVL
+593 
-601 SDDQNWAIYES
+601 ES
-612 WLNGVLENIKGSTS
+612 
-626 DFDKLNPIQ
+626 
-635 KVTLLGQYILD
+635 
-646 NYDYNADPNKS
+646 
-657 FHNDGCG
+657 
-664 NCNASSFVL
+664 
-673 KDYAQRLGLRSKV
+673 
-686 VTPKAYVVNNPSHVV
+686 
-701 AKVWYDGDAY
+701 
-711 LIEAGYQGKA
+711 
-721 GNRGKVTCVK
+721 
-731 ESK
+731 

>member
-14 TFGMTVGV
+14 TFCMTVGV

-134 EDGSVCLYKGP
+134 DNGSVCLYKGP

-170 DTGKDGIWGHTEAG
+170 DTSKDGIWGHTEAG

-220 QAGENTSEVGK
+220 QDGENTSEVGK
-231 AGTEGKDSSDV
+231 AGTEGKDISDV
-242 EAEPTGTPTPKPEK
+242 ETEPTGTPAPKPEK

-263 PTESPKPQPTT
+263 PAETSTPAPEPTEKATAASE
-274 SPKPTETP
+274 PTETSI
-282 NPTPTEAVKPGEKPT
+282 PT
-297 PEPAPVEVKA
+297 PEPTEAG
-307 NKITLNKENV
+307 
-317 TFTALNQTFSL
+317 
-328 SATVTPENAE
+328 TP
-338 EKAVGWNSNN
+338 
-348 MSVVTVDK
+348 T
-356 DGKITAVGKGS
+356 
-367 AEVFCFLK
+367 
-375 SNGEVFAK
+375 
-383 CSVTVQIPDT
+383 
-393 QPEPTKP
+393 PEPTETSTPTP
-400 EQKPTEPE
+400 EPTETSTPTPE
-408 VVKVSGITLNP
+408 PSETIAPT
-419 DISLKIEEGNSS
+419 EEAA
-431 KVTATVVPSNATNS
+431 VTAAPSESAEQEASSENVESTDKGMS
-445 SVKWVSS
+445 SVIWILV
-452 SPDVAT
+452 VVIIIGIA
-458 VDDNG
+458 V
-463 NVTALKAGSTTVT
+463 VIWLLKKKG
-476 CTAVDGSGVS
+476 
-486 VSCHVT
+486 
-492 VTAKSTTTDPSEQDK
+492 KNSE
-507 TDPTYTFTVRG
+507 
-518 GALDFKSVF
+518 S
-527 NGGDSANILIT
+527 
-538 TDAPIDKLMI
+538 
-548 TMSNN
+548 
-553 SIQYNDLFYDSEYNY
+553 
-568 YAFSLYARKKSD
+568 
-580 LCRVSINRDGKQV
+580 
-593 WFKDVKVL
+593 
-601 SDDQNWAIYES
+601 
-612 WLNGVLENIKGSTS
+612 
-626 DFDKLNPIQ
+626 
-635 KVTLLGQYILD
+635 
-646 NYDYNADPNKS
+646 
-657 FHNDGCG
+657 
-664 NCNASSFVL
+664 
-673 KDYAQRLGLRSKV
+673 
-686 VTPKAYVVNNPSHVV
+686 
-701 AKVWYDGDAY
+701 
-711 LIEAGYQGKA
+711 
-721 GNRGKVTCVK
+721 
-731 ESK
+731 

>member
-14 TFGMTVGV
+14 TFCMTVGV

-34 KTDYYMIVESPD
+34 KTDYYMIVESLD

-116 LALYGS
+116 LVLYGS

-231 AGTEGKDSSDV
+231 AGTEGKDIGDA
-242 EAEPTGTPTPKPEK
+242 EAEPTGTPTSKPEK

-263 PTESPKPQPTT
+263 PTETSTPAPEPTKKAT
-274 SPKPTETP
+274 AASEPTETSTP
-282 NPTPTEAVKPGEKPT
+282 APEPTEASTPAPEPTEASTPT
-297 PEPAPVEVKA
+297 PEPTETSTPTPEPTETSTPTPEPSVTIAPTE
-307 NKITLNKENV
+307 E
-317 TFTALNQTFSL
+317 
-328 SATVTPENAE
+328 ATVTVAPSE
-338 EKAVGWNSNN
+338 
-348 MSVVTVDK
+348 
-356 DGKITAVGKGS
+356 S
-367 AEVFCFLK
+367 AEQ
-375 SNGEVFAK
+375 E
-383 CSVTVQIPDT
+383 
-393 QPEPTKP
+393 
-400 EQKPTEPE
+400 
-408 VVKVSGITLNP
+408 
-419 DISLKIEEGNSS
+419 
-431 KVTATVVPSNATNS
+431 
-445 SVKWVSS
+445 
-452 SPDVAT
+452 
-458 VDDNG
+458 
-463 NVTALKAGSTTVT
+463 
-476 CTAVDGSGVS
+476 
-486 VSCHVT
+486 
-492 VTAKSTTTDPSEQDK
+492 
-507 TDPTYTFTVRG
+507 
-518 GALDFKSVF
+518 
-527 NGGDSANILIT
+527 
-538 TDAPIDKLMI
+538 
-548 TMSNN
+548 
-553 SIQYNDLFYDSEYNY
+553 
-568 YAFSLYARKKSD
+568 
-580 LCRVSINRDGKQV
+580 
-593 WFKDVKVL
+593 
-601 SDDQNWAIYES
+601 
-612 WLNGVLENIKGSTS
+612 
-626 DFDKLNPIQ
+626 
-635 KVTLLGQYILD
+635 
-646 NYDYNADPNKS
+646 
-657 FHNDGCG
+657 
-664 NCNASSFVL
+664 ASSENVESTDKGMNSVIWILVVVIIIGIAVVIWLL
-673 KDYAQRLGLRSKV
+673 KK
-686 VTPKAYVVNNPSHVV
+686 K
-701 AKVWYDGDAY
+701 
-711 LIEAGYQGKA
+711 GK
-721 GNRGKVTCVK
+721 NS
-731 ESK
+731 ES

>member
-14 TFGMTVGV
+14 TFCMTVGV

-210 KEAEDGSQSV
+210 KEAEDSSKSV
-220 QAGENTSEVGK
+220 QDGENTSEVGK

-263 PTESPKPQPTT
+263 PTGTSTPVPEPTKKAT
-274 SPKPTETP
+274 AASEPTETS
-282 NPTPTEAVKPGEKPT
+282 TPT
-297 PEPAPVEVKA
+297 PEPTE
-307 NKITLNKENV
+307 T
-317 TFTALNQTFSL
+317 S
-328 SATVTPENAE
+328 TPA
-338 EKAVGWNSNN
+338 
-348 MSVVTVDK
+348 
-356 DGKITAVGKGS
+356 
-367 AEVFCFLK
+367 
-375 SNGEVFAK
+375 
-383 CSVTVQIPDT
+383 
-393 QPEPTKP
+393 PEPTEASTPAP
-400 EQKPTEPE
+400 EPTETSTPTPE
-408 VVKVSGITLNP
+408 PTETSTP
-419 DISLKIEEGNSS
+419 TPEPSETMAPTEEAA
-431 KVTATVVPSNATNS
+431 VTAA
-445 SVKWVSS
+445 
-452 SPDVAT
+452 
-458 VDDNG
+458 
-463 NVTALKAGSTTVT
+463 
-476 CTAVDGSGVS
+476 
-486 VSCHVT
+486 
-492 VTAKSTTTDPSEQDK
+492 PSE
-507 TDPTYTFTVRG
+507 
-518 GALDFKSVF
+518 
-527 NGGDSANILIT
+527 SAE
-538 TDAPIDKLMI
+538 
-548 TMSNN
+548 
-553 SIQYNDLFYDSEYNY
+553 QE
-568 YAFSLYARKKSD
+568 
-580 LCRVSINRDGKQV
+580 
-593 WFKDVKVL
+593 
-601 SDDQNWAIYES
+601 
-612 WLNGVLENIKGSTS
+612 
-626 DFDKLNPIQ
+626 
-635 KVTLLGQYILD
+635 
-646 NYDYNADPNKS
+646 
-657 FHNDGCG
+657 
-664 NCNASSFVL
+664 ASSENVESTDKGMNSVIWILVVVIIIGIAVVIWLL
-673 KDYAQRLGLRSKV
+673 KK
-686 VTPKAYVVNNPSHVV
+686 K
-701 AKVWYDGDAY
+701 
-711 LIEAGYQGKA
+711 GK
-721 GNRGKVTCVK
+721 NS
-731 ESK
+731 ES

>member
-80 DEAGKVWV
+80 DEAGMVWV

-134 EDGSVCLYKGP
+134 DNGSVCLYKGP

-220 QAGENTSEVGK
+220 QDGENTSEVGK
-231 AGTEGKDSSDV
+231 AGTEGKDISDV
-242 EAEPTGTPTPKPEK
+242 ETEPTGTPAPKPEK

-263 PTESPKPQPTT
+263 PAETSTPAPEPTEKATAASE
-274 SPKPTETP
+274 PTETSI
-282 NPTPTEAVKPGEKPT
+282 PT
-297 PEPAPVEVKA
+297 PEPTEA
-307 NKITLNKENV
+307 
-317 TFTALNQTFSL
+317 S
-328 SATVTPENAE
+328 TP
-338 EKAVGWNSNN
+338 
-348 MSVVTVDK
+348 T
-356 DGKITAVGKGS
+356 
-367 AEVFCFLK
+367 
-375 SNGEVFAK
+375 
-383 CSVTVQIPDT
+383 
-393 QPEPTKP
+393 PEPTETSTPTP
-400 EQKPTEPE
+400 EPTETGTPTPE
-408 VVKVSGITLNP
+408 PSETIAPT
-419 DISLKIEEGNSS
+419 EEAA
-431 KVTATVVPSNATNS
+431 VTAAPSESAEQEASSENVESTDKGMS
-445 SVKWVSS
+445 SVIWILV
-452 SPDVAT
+452 VVIIIGIA
-458 VDDNG
+458 V
-463 NVTALKAGSTTVT
+463 VIWLLKKKG
-476 CTAVDGSGVS
+476 
-486 VSCHVT
+486 
-492 VTAKSTTTDPSEQDK
+492 KNSE
-507 TDPTYTFTVRG
+507 
-518 GALDFKSVF
+518 S
-527 NGGDSANILIT
+527 
-538 TDAPIDKLMI
+538 
-548 TMSNN
+548 
-553 SIQYNDLFYDSEYNY
+553 
-568 YAFSLYARKKSD
+568 
-580 LCRVSINRDGKQV
+580 
-593 WFKDVKVL
+593 
-601 SDDQNWAIYES
+601 
-612 WLNGVLENIKGSTS
+612 
-626 DFDKLNPIQ
+626 
-635 KVTLLGQYILD
+635 
-646 NYDYNADPNKS
+646 
-657 FHNDGCG
+657 
-664 NCNASSFVL
+664 
-673 KDYAQRLGLRSKV
+673 
-686 VTPKAYVVNNPSHVV
+686 
-701 AKVWYDGDAY
+701 
-711 LIEAGYQGKA
+711 
-721 GNRGKVTCVK
+721 
-731 ESK
+731 

>member
-14 TFGMTVGV
+14 TFCMTVGV

-122 KDANYSITVNAK
+122 KDENYSITVNAK

-210 KEAEDGSQSV
+210 KEAEDSSKSV
-220 QAGENTSEVGK
+220 QDGENTSEVGK

-263 PTESPKPQPTT
+263 PTGTSTPVPEPTKKAT
-274 SPKPTETP
+274 AASEPTETS
-282 NPTPTEAVKPGEKPT
+282 TPT
-297 PEPAPVEVKA
+297 PEPTE
-307 NKITLNKENV
+307 T
-317 TFTALNQTFSL
+317 S
-328 SATVTPENAE
+328 TPA
-338 EKAVGWNSNN
+338 
-348 MSVVTVDK
+348 
-356 DGKITAVGKGS
+356 
-367 AEVFCFLK
+367 
-375 SNGEVFAK
+375 
-383 CSVTVQIPDT
+383 
-393 QPEPTKP
+393 PEPTEASTPAP
-400 EQKPTEPE
+400 EPTETSTPTPE
-408 VVKVSGITLNP
+408 PTETSTP
-419 DISLKIEEGNSS
+419 TPEPSETMAPTEEAA
-431 KVTATVVPSNATNS
+431 VTAA
-445 SVKWVSS
+445 
-452 SPDVAT
+452 
-458 VDDNG
+458 
-463 NVTALKAGSTTVT
+463 
-476 CTAVDGSGVS
+476 
-486 VSCHVT
+486 
-492 VTAKSTTTDPSEQDK
+492 PSE
-507 TDPTYTFTVRG
+507 
-518 GALDFKSVF
+518 
-527 NGGDSANILIT
+527 SAE
-538 TDAPIDKLMI
+538 
-548 TMSNN
+548 
-553 SIQYNDLFYDSEYNY
+553 QE
-568 YAFSLYARKKSD
+568 
-580 LCRVSINRDGKQV
+580 
-593 WFKDVKVL
+593 
-601 SDDQNWAIYES
+601 
-612 WLNGVLENIKGSTS
+612 
-626 DFDKLNPIQ
+626 
-635 KVTLLGQYILD
+635 
-646 NYDYNADPNKS
+646 
-657 FHNDGCG
+657 
-664 NCNASSFVL
+664 ASSENVESTDKGMNSVIWILVVVIIIGIAVVIWLL
-673 KDYAQRLGLRSKV
+673 KK
-686 VTPKAYVVNNPSHVV
+686 K
-701 AKVWYDGDAY
+701 
-711 LIEAGYQGKA
+711 GK
-721 GNRGKVTCVK
+721 NS
-731 ESK
+731 ES

>member
-14 TFGMTVGV
+14 TFCMTVGV

-111 AVASE
+111 TVASE

-220 QAGENTSEVGK
+220 QDGENTSEVGK
-231 AGTEGKDSSDV
+231 AGTEGKDIGDA

-263 PTESPKPQPTT
+263 PTETSTPAPEPTKKAT
-274 SPKPTETP
+274 AASEPTETSTP
-282 NPTPTEAVKPGEKPT
+282 APEPTEASTPVPEPTEASTPT
-297 PEPAPVEVKA
+297 PEPTETSTPTPEPTETSTPTPEPSVTIAPTE
-307 NKITLNKENV
+307 E
-317 TFTALNQTFSL
+317 
-328 SATVTPENAE
+328 ATVTVAPSE
-338 EKAVGWNSNN
+338 
-348 MSVVTVDK
+348 
-356 DGKITAVGKGS
+356 S
-367 AEVFCFLK
+367 AE
-375 SNGEVFAK
+375 
-383 CSVTVQIPDT
+383 
-393 QPEPTKP
+393 
-400 EQKPTEPE
+400 QK
-408 VVKVSGITLNP
+408 
-419 DISLKIEEGNSS
+419 
-431 KVTATVVPSNATNS
+431 
-445 SVKWVSS
+445 
-452 SPDVAT
+452 
-458 VDDNG
+458 
-463 NVTALKAGSTTVT
+463 
-476 CTAVDGSGVS
+476 
-486 VSCHVT
+486 
-492 VTAKSTTTDPSEQDK
+492 
-507 TDPTYTFTVRG
+507 
-518 GALDFKSVF
+518 
-527 NGGDSANILIT
+527 
-538 TDAPIDKLMI
+538 
-548 TMSNN
+548 
-553 SIQYNDLFYDSEYNY
+553 
-568 YAFSLYARKKSD
+568 
-580 LCRVSINRDGKQV
+580 
-593 WFKDVKVL
+593 
-601 SDDQNWAIYES
+601 
-612 WLNGVLENIKGSTS
+612 
-626 DFDKLNPIQ
+626 
-635 KVTLLGQYILD
+635 
-646 NYDYNADPNKS
+646 
-657 FHNDGCG
+657 
-664 NCNASSFVL
+664 ASSENVESTDKGMNSVIWILVVVIIIGIAVVIWLL
-673 KDYAQRLGLRSKV
+673 KK
-686 VTPKAYVVNNPSHVV
+686 K
-701 AKVWYDGDAY
+701 
-711 LIEAGYQGKA
+711 GK
-721 GNRGKVTCVK
+721 NS
-731 ESK
+731 ES

>member
-14 TFGMTVGV
+14 TFCMTVGV

-80 DEAGKVWV
+80 DEAGMVWV

-231 AGTEGKDSSDV
+231 AGTEGKDIGDA

-263 PTESPKPQPTT
+263 PTETSTPAPEPTKKATAT
-274 SPKPTETP
+274 SEPTETSTP
-282 NPTPTEAVKPGEKPT
+282 APEPTEASTPAPEPTEASTPT
-297 PEPAPVEVKA
+297 PEPTETSTPTPEPTETSTPTPEPSETIAPTE
-307 NKITLNKENV
+307 E
-317 TFTALNQTFSL
+317 
-328 SATVTPENAE
+328 ATVTVAPSE
-338 EKAVGWNSNN
+338 
-348 MSVVTVDK
+348 
-356 DGKITAVGKGS
+356 S
-367 AEVFCFLK
+367 AEQ
-375 SNGEVFAK
+375 EA
-383 CSVTVQIPDT
+383 
-393 QPEPTKP
+393 
-400 EQKPTEPE
+400 
-408 VVKVSGITLNP
+408 
-419 DISLKIEEGNSS
+419 SS
-431 KVTATVVPSNATNS
+431 KNVESTDKGMNSVIWILVVVIIIGIAVVIWLLKKKGKNS
-445 SVKWVSS
+445 
-452 SPDVAT
+452 
-458 VDDNG
+458 
-463 NVTALKAGSTTVT
+463 
-476 CTAVDGSGVS
+476 
-486 VSCHVT
+486 
-492 VTAKSTTTDPSEQDK
+492 
-507 TDPTYTFTVRG
+507 
-518 GALDFKSVF
+518 
-527 NGGDSANILIT
+527 
-538 TDAPIDKLMI
+538 
-548 TMSNN
+548 
-553 SIQYNDLFYDSEYNY
+553 
-568 YAFSLYARKKSD
+568 
-580 LCRVSINRDGKQV
+580 
-593 WFKDVKVL
+593 
-601 SDDQNWAIYES
+601 ES
-612 WLNGVLENIKGSTS
+612 
-626 DFDKLNPIQ
+626 
-635 KVTLLGQYILD
+635 
-646 NYDYNADPNKS
+646 
-657 FHNDGCG
+657 
-664 NCNASSFVL
+664 
-673 KDYAQRLGLRSKV
+673 
-686 VTPKAYVVNNPSHVV
+686 
-701 AKVWYDGDAY
+701 
-711 LIEAGYQGKA
+711 
-721 GNRGKVTCVK
+721 
-731 ESK
+731 

>member
-80 DEAGKVWV
+80 DEAGMVWV

-134 EDGSVCLYKGP
+134 DNGSVCLYKGP

-220 QAGENTSEVGK
+220 QDGENTSEVGK
-231 AGTEGKDSSDV
+231 AGTEGKDIGDA
-242 EAEPTGTPTPKPEK
+242 EAELTGTPTPKPEK

-263 PTESPKPQPTT
+263 PAETSTPAPEPTEKATAASE
-274 SPKPTETP
+274 PTETSI
-282 NPTPTEAVKPGEKPT
+282 PT
-297 PEPAPVEVKA
+297 PEPTEAGTPTPEPTETSTPTPEPTETSTPTPEPSETIAPTE
-307 NKITLNKENV
+307 E
-317 TFTALNQTFSL
+317 
-328 SATVTPENAE
+328 ATVTVAPSE
-338 EKAVGWNSNN
+338 
-348 MSVVTVDK
+348 
-356 DGKITAVGKGS
+356 S
-367 AEVFCFLK
+367 AEQ
-375 SNGEVFAK
+375 EA
-383 CSVTVQIPDT
+383 
-393 QPEPTKP
+393 
-400 EQKPTEPE
+400 
-408 VVKVSGITLNP
+408 
-419 DISLKIEEGNSS
+419 SS
-431 KVTATVVPSNATNS
+431 KNVESTDKGMNSVIWILVVVIIIGIAVVIWLLKKKGKNS
-445 SVKWVSS
+445 
-452 SPDVAT
+452 
-458 VDDNG
+458 
-463 NVTALKAGSTTVT
+463 
-476 CTAVDGSGVS
+476 
-486 VSCHVT
+486 
-492 VTAKSTTTDPSEQDK
+492 
-507 TDPTYTFTVRG
+507 
-518 GALDFKSVF
+518 
-527 NGGDSANILIT
+527 
-538 TDAPIDKLMI
+538 
-548 TMSNN
+548 
-553 SIQYNDLFYDSEYNY
+553 
-568 YAFSLYARKKSD
+568 
-580 LCRVSINRDGKQV
+580 
-593 WFKDVKVL
+593 
-601 SDDQNWAIYES
+601 ES
-612 WLNGVLENIKGSTS
+612 
-626 DFDKLNPIQ
+626 
-635 KVTLLGQYILD
+635 
-646 NYDYNADPNKS
+646 
-657 FHNDGCG
+657 
-664 NCNASSFVL
+664 
-673 KDYAQRLGLRSKV
+673 
-686 VTPKAYVVNNPSHVV
+686 
-701 AKVWYDGDAY
+701 
-711 LIEAGYQGKA
+711 
-721 GNRGKVTCVK
+721 
-731 ESK
+731 

>member
-80 DEAGKVWV
+80 DEAGMVWV

-134 EDGSVCLYKGP
+134 DNGSVCLYKGP

-220 QAGENTSEVGK
+220 QDGENTSEVGK
-231 AGTEGKDSSDV
+231 AGTEGKDISDV
-242 EAEPTGTPTPKPEK
+242 ETEPTGTPAPKPEK

-263 PTESPKPQPTT
+263 PAETSTPAPEPTEKATAASE
-274 SPKPTETP
+274 PTETSI
-282 NPTPTEAVKPGEKPT
+282 PT
-297 PEPAPVEVKA
+297 PEPTEAG
-307 NKITLNKENV
+307 
-317 TFTALNQTFSL
+317 
-328 SATVTPENAE
+328 TP
-338 EKAVGWNSNN
+338 
-348 MSVVTVDK
+348 T
-356 DGKITAVGKGS
+356 
-367 AEVFCFLK
+367 
-375 SNGEVFAK
+375 
-383 CSVTVQIPDT
+383 
-393 QPEPTKP
+393 PEPTETSTPAP
-400 EQKPTEPE
+400 EPTETRTPAPE
-408 VVKVSGITLNP
+408 PTETSTPTPEPSETIAPT
-419 DISLKIEEGNSS
+419 EEAA
-431 KVTATVVPSNATNS
+431 VTAAPSESAEQEASSENVESTDKGMS
-445 SVKWVSS
+445 SVIWILV
-452 SPDVAT
+452 VVIIIGIA
-458 VDDNG
+458 V
-463 NVTALKAGSTTVT
+463 VIWLLKKKG
-476 CTAVDGSGVS
+476 
-486 VSCHVT
+486 
-492 VTAKSTTTDPSEQDK
+492 KNSE
-507 TDPTYTFTVRG
+507 
-518 GALDFKSVF
+518 S
-527 NGGDSANILIT
+527 
-538 TDAPIDKLMI
+538 
-548 TMSNN
+548 
-553 SIQYNDLFYDSEYNY
+553 
-568 YAFSLYARKKSD
+568 
-580 LCRVSINRDGKQV
+580 
-593 WFKDVKVL
+593 
-601 SDDQNWAIYES
+601 
-612 WLNGVLENIKGSTS
+612 
-626 DFDKLNPIQ
+626 
-635 KVTLLGQYILD
+635 
-646 NYDYNADPNKS
+646 
-657 FHNDGCG
+657 
-664 NCNASSFVL
+664 
-673 KDYAQRLGLRSKV
+673 
-686 VTPKAYVVNNPSHVV
+686 
-701 AKVWYDGDAY
+701 
-711 LIEAGYQGKA
+711 
-721 GNRGKVTCVK
+721 
-731 ESK
+731 

>member
-80 DEAGKVWV
+80 DEAGMVWV

-134 EDGSVCLYKGP
+134 DNGSVCLYKGP

-231 AGTEGKDSSDV
+231 AGTEGKDSSDA

-263 PTESPKPQPTT
+263 PAETSTPAPEPTEKATAASE
-274 SPKPTETP
+274 PTETSI
-282 NPTPTEAVKPGEKPT
+282 PT
-297 PEPAPVEVKA
+297 PEPTEAG
-307 NKITLNKENV
+307 
-317 TFTALNQTFSL
+317 
-328 SATVTPENAE
+328 TP
-338 EKAVGWNSNN
+338 
-348 MSVVTVDK
+348 T
-356 DGKITAVGKGS
+356 
-367 AEVFCFLK
+367 
-375 SNGEVFAK
+375 
-383 CSVTVQIPDT
+383 
-393 QPEPTKP
+393 PEPTETSTPTP
-400 EQKPTEPE
+400 EPTETSTPTPE
-408 VVKVSGITLNP
+408 PSETIAPT
-419 DISLKIEEGNSS
+419 EEAAVTTAPSESAEQEASS
-431 KVTATVVPSNATNS
+431 ENVESTDKGMS
-445 SVKWVSS
+445 SVIWILV
-452 SPDVAT
+452 VVIIIGIA
-458 VDDNG
+458 V
-463 NVTALKAGSTTVT
+463 VIWLLKKKG
-476 CTAVDGSGVS
+476 
-486 VSCHVT
+486 
-492 VTAKSTTTDPSEQDK
+492 KNSE
-507 TDPTYTFTVRG
+507 
-518 GALDFKSVF
+518 S
-527 NGGDSANILIT
+527 
-538 TDAPIDKLMI
+538 
-548 TMSNN
+548 
-553 SIQYNDLFYDSEYNY
+553 
-568 YAFSLYARKKSD
+568 
-580 LCRVSINRDGKQV
+580 
-593 WFKDVKVL
+593 
-601 SDDQNWAIYES
+601 
-612 WLNGVLENIKGSTS
+612 
-626 DFDKLNPIQ
+626 
-635 KVTLLGQYILD
+635 
-646 NYDYNADPNKS
+646 
-657 FHNDGCG
+657 
-664 NCNASSFVL
+664 
-673 KDYAQRLGLRSKV
+673 
-686 VTPKAYVVNNPSHVV
+686 
-701 AKVWYDGDAY
+701 
-711 LIEAGYQGKA
+711 
-721 GNRGKVTCVK
+721 
-731 ESK
+731 

>member
-14 TFGMTVGV
+14 TFCMTVGV

-116 LALYGS
+116 LVLYGS

-220 QAGENTSEVGK
+220 QDGENTSEVGK
-231 AGTEGKDSSDV
+231 AGTEGKGISDA

-256 TSTPAPK
+256 TSTP
-263 PTESPKPQPTT
+263 T
-274 SPKPTETP
+274 PKPTETSTP
-282 NPTPTEAVKPGEKPT
+282 VPEPTKKATAASEPTETSTPT
-297 PEPAPVEVKA
+297 PEPTE
-307 NKITLNKENV
+307 T
-317 TFTALNQTFSL
+317 S
-328 SATVTPENAE
+328 TP
-338 EKAVGWNSNN
+338 
-348 MSVVTVDK
+348 T
-356 DGKITAVGKGS
+356 
-367 AEVFCFLK
+367 
-375 SNGEVFAK
+375 
-383 CSVTVQIPDT
+383 
-393 QPEPTKP
+393 PEPTETSTPTP
-400 EQKPTEPE
+400 EPTETSTPTPE
-408 VVKVSGITLNP
+408 PTETSTPTPEPSETIAPT
-419 DISLKIEEGNSS
+419 EEVA
-431 KVTATVVPSNATNS
+431 VTAAPSESAEQEASSENVESTDKGMS
-445 SVKWVSS
+445 SVIWILV
-452 SPDVAT
+452 VVIIIGIA
-458 VDDNG
+458 V
-463 NVTALKAGSTTVT
+463 VIWLLKKKG
-476 CTAVDGSGVS
+476 
-486 VSCHVT
+486 
-492 VTAKSTTTDPSEQDK
+492 KNSE
-507 TDPTYTFTVRG
+507 
-518 GALDFKSVF
+518 S
-527 NGGDSANILIT
+527 
-538 TDAPIDKLMI
+538 
-548 TMSNN
+548 
-553 SIQYNDLFYDSEYNY
+553 
-568 YAFSLYARKKSD
+568 
-580 LCRVSINRDGKQV
+580 
-593 WFKDVKVL
+593 
-601 SDDQNWAIYES
+601 
-612 WLNGVLENIKGSTS
+612 
-626 DFDKLNPIQ
+626 
-635 KVTLLGQYILD
+635 
-646 NYDYNADPNKS
+646 
-657 FHNDGCG
+657 
-664 NCNASSFVL
+664 
-673 KDYAQRLGLRSKV
+673 
-686 VTPKAYVVNNPSHVV
+686 
-701 AKVWYDGDAY
+701 
-711 LIEAGYQGKA
+711 
-721 GNRGKVTCVK
+721 
-731 ESK
+731 

>member
-14 TFGMTVGV
+14 TFCMTVGV

-80 DEAGKVWV
+80 DEAGMVWV

-231 AGTEGKDSSDV
+231 AGTEGKDIGDA

-263 PTESPKPQPTT
+263 PTET
-274 SPKPTETP
+274 STP
-282 NPTPTEAVKPGEKPT
+282 APEPTEASTPAPEPTEASTPT
-297 PEPAPVEVKA
+297 PEPTETSTPTPEPTETSTPTPEPSETIAPTE
-307 NKITLNKENV
+307 E
-317 TFTALNQTFSL
+317 
-328 SATVTPENAE
+328 ATVTVAPSE
-338 EKAVGWNSNN
+338 
-348 MSVVTVDK
+348 
-356 DGKITAVGKGS
+356 S
-367 AEVFCFLK
+367 AEQ
-375 SNGEVFAK
+375 EA
-383 CSVTVQIPDT
+383 
-393 QPEPTKP
+393 
-400 EQKPTEPE
+400 
-408 VVKVSGITLNP
+408 
-419 DISLKIEEGNSS
+419 SS
-431 KVTATVVPSNATNS
+431 KNVESTDKGMNSVIWILVVVIIIGIAVVIWLLKKKGKNS
-445 SVKWVSS
+445 
-452 SPDVAT
+452 
-458 VDDNG
+458 
-463 NVTALKAGSTTVT
+463 
-476 CTAVDGSGVS
+476 
-486 VSCHVT
+486 
-492 VTAKSTTTDPSEQDK
+492 
-507 TDPTYTFTVRG
+507 
-518 GALDFKSVF
+518 
-527 NGGDSANILIT
+527 
-538 TDAPIDKLMI
+538 
-548 TMSNN
+548 
-553 SIQYNDLFYDSEYNY
+553 
-568 YAFSLYARKKSD
+568 
-580 LCRVSINRDGKQV
+580 
-593 WFKDVKVL
+593 
-601 SDDQNWAIYES
+601 ES
-612 WLNGVLENIKGSTS
+612 
-626 DFDKLNPIQ
+626 
-635 KVTLLGQYILD
+635 
-646 NYDYNADPNKS
+646 
-657 FHNDGCG
+657 
-664 NCNASSFVL
+664 
-673 KDYAQRLGLRSKV
+673 
-686 VTPKAYVVNNPSHVV
+686 
-701 AKVWYDGDAY
+701 
-711 LIEAGYQGKA
+711 
-721 GNRGKVTCVK
+721 
-731 ESK
+731 

>member
-14 TFGMTVGV
+14 TFCMTVGV

-70 TAIHV
+70 TASHV

-122 KDANYSITVNAK
+122 KDENYSITVNAK

-210 KEAEDGSQSV
+210 KEAEDSSKSV
-220 QAGENTSEVGK
+220 QDGENTSEVGK

-263 PTESPKPQPTT
+263 PTGTSTPAPEPTKKAT
-274 SPKPTETP
+274 AASEPTETSTP
-282 NPTPTEAVKPGEKPT
+282 APEPTEASTPAPEPTETSTPT
-297 PEPAPVEVKA
+297 PEPTETSTPTPEPSETMAPTEEAAVTVAPSESA
-307 NKITLNKENV
+307 EQEASSENV
-317 TFTALNQTFSL
+317 ESTDKGMNSVIWIL
-328 SATVTPENAE
+328 VVVIIIGI
-338 EKAVGWNSNN
+338 AVVIWLLKKKGKNS
-348 MSVVTVDK
+348 
-356 DGKITAVGKGS
+356 
-367 AEVFCFLK
+367 
-375 SNGEVFAK
+375 
-383 CSVTVQIPDT
+383 
-393 QPEPTKP
+393 
-400 EQKPTEPE
+400 
-408 VVKVSGITLNP
+408 
-419 DISLKIEEGNSS
+419 
-431 KVTATVVPSNATNS
+431 
-445 SVKWVSS
+445 
-452 SPDVAT
+452 
-458 VDDNG
+458 
-463 NVTALKAGSTTVT
+463 
-476 CTAVDGSGVS
+476 
-486 VSCHVT
+486 
-492 VTAKSTTTDPSEQDK
+492 
-507 TDPTYTFTVRG
+507 
-518 GALDFKSVF
+518 
-527 NGGDSANILIT
+527 
-538 TDAPIDKLMI
+538 
-548 TMSNN
+548 
-553 SIQYNDLFYDSEYNY
+553 
-568 YAFSLYARKKSD
+568 
-580 LCRVSINRDGKQV
+580 
-593 WFKDVKVL
+593 
-601 SDDQNWAIYES
+601 ES
-612 WLNGVLENIKGSTS
+612 
-626 DFDKLNPIQ
+626 
-635 KVTLLGQYILD
+635 
-646 NYDYNADPNKS
+646 
-657 FHNDGCG
+657 
-664 NCNASSFVL
+664 
-673 KDYAQRLGLRSKV
+673 
-686 VTPKAYVVNNPSHVV
+686 
-701 AKVWYDGDAY
+701 
-711 LIEAGYQGKA
+711 
-721 GNRGKVTCVK
+721 
-731 ESK
+731 

>member
-14 TFGMTVGV
+14 TFCMTVGV

-111 AVASE
+111 TVASE

-210 KEAEDGSQSV
+210 KEAEDSSKSV
-220 QAGENTSEVGK
+220 QDGENTSEVGK

-263 PTESPKPQPTT
+263 PAETSTPAPEPTEKATAASE
-274 SPKPTETP
+274 PTETSI
-282 NPTPTEAVKPGEKPT
+282 PT
-297 PEPAPVEVKA
+297 PEPTEAGTPTPEPTETSTPTPEPTETSTPTPEPSVTIAPTE
-307 NKITLNKENV
+307 E
-317 TFTALNQTFSL
+317 
-328 SATVTPENAE
+328 ATVTVAPSE
-338 EKAVGWNSNN
+338 
-348 MSVVTVDK
+348 
-356 DGKITAVGKGS
+356 S
-367 AEVFCFLK
+367 AEQ
-375 SNGEVFAK
+375 EA
-383 CSVTVQIPDT
+383 
-393 QPEPTKP
+393 
-400 EQKPTEPE
+400 
-408 VVKVSGITLNP
+408 
-419 DISLKIEEGNSS
+419 SS
-431 KVTATVVPSNATNS
+431 KNVESTDKGMNSVIWILVVVIIIGIAVVIWLLKKKGKNS
-445 SVKWVSS
+445 
-452 SPDVAT
+452 
-458 VDDNG
+458 
-463 NVTALKAGSTTVT
+463 
-476 CTAVDGSGVS
+476 
-486 VSCHVT
+486 
-492 VTAKSTTTDPSEQDK
+492 
-507 TDPTYTFTVRG
+507 
-518 GALDFKSVF
+518 
-527 NGGDSANILIT
+527 
-538 TDAPIDKLMI
+538 
-548 TMSNN
+548 
-553 SIQYNDLFYDSEYNY
+553 
-568 YAFSLYARKKSD
+568 
-580 LCRVSINRDGKQV
+580 
-593 WFKDVKVL
+593 
-601 SDDQNWAIYES
+601 ES
-612 WLNGVLENIKGSTS
+612 
-626 DFDKLNPIQ
+626 
-635 KVTLLGQYILD
+635 
-646 NYDYNADPNKS
+646 
-657 FHNDGCG
+657 
-664 NCNASSFVL
+664 
-673 KDYAQRLGLRSKV
+673 
-686 VTPKAYVVNNPSHVV
+686 
-701 AKVWYDGDAY
+701 
-711 LIEAGYQGKA
+711 
-721 GNRGKVTCVK
+721 
-731 ESK
+731 